1 MSKKLNTT
9 HPEQLIYENEAVKI
23 QIMGG
28 IRLDRLDTLRATL
41 KIEYGHQAMRHNL
54 DLYNDTQVNKLI
66 RRTAGKLQL
75 GMGNLTDI
83 LEELTD
89 LLETYRMEQLE
100 AQNPQKVTKVELTK
114 KEIEQAQKFLKSSNL
129 LELTN
134 QSIGKAGVIGEVDN
148 RLLMFLIFSS
158 RKQKRPLHII
168 SMGRSGSG
176 KSHLQESVAGLMPQ
190 EDCLEITDLSENAFY
205 YFDQYELSNKLILI
219 EDLDG
224 AETAFYPL
232 RELQSKRRI
241 SKTVVK
247 KDGKGKTKTMQL
259 VVEGPVCVAGCT
271 TKESI
276 YEDNANRSFLIHIND
291 SKEQDL
297 EIMAYQRALSAGNI
311 DTDEQEAT
319 RKLLQN
325 TQRILQPIKVINPFA
340 ELLKLPQEVF
350 KPRRTNTHYLD
361 FIETVTF
368 YHQYQRT
375 EQVNK
380 ETGEV
385 FIETTIEDI
394 KLANELMKEVLLR
407 KSDELSSVCRS
418 YFEQLKQYLNTEL
431 KNKYKVREIT
441 DRLHIP
447 LSSVKRYQAE
457 LMAYSYIIQSGGNRK
472 KGFEYQINIKDS
484 YQELKKKVA
493 LVLDHTLEQITKK
506 SATTPKAK
514 KTTNKKEV
522 AQ

>member
-9 HPEQLIYENEAVKI
+9 HPEQLKYTHEDVNI

-28 IRLDRLDTLRATL
+28 IRLDRLDTMRATL
-41 KIEYGHQAMRHNL
+41 KIEYGHQAIRHNL

-75 GMGNLTDI
+75 GMGNLTDMI
-83 LEELTD
+83 EELTD
-89 LLETYRMEQLE
+89 ELETYRMEQLE
-100 AQNPQKVTKVELTK
+100 AQNPQKVEKVELSK
-114 KEIEQAQKFLKSSNL
+114 KEVQTAQKFLTSPNL

-134 QSIGKAGVIGEVDN
+134 QSIGKAGVIGERNN

-176 KSHLQESVAGLMPQ
+176 KSHLQESVAGLMPA

-205 YFDQYELSNKLILI
+205 YFDQYELQHKLILI

-291 SKEQDL
+291 TNEQDL
-297 EIMAYQRALSAGNI
+297 AIMDYQRKLSAGKIN
-311 DTDEQEAT
+311 TDEQEAT

-340 ELLKLPQEVF
+340 EWLKLPQEVF

-368 YHQYQRT
+368 YHQYQRPQ
-375 EQVNK
+375 QVNK
-380 ETGEV
+380 ETGELY
-385 FIETTIEDI
+385 IETTIEDI

-418 YFEQLKQYLNTEL
+418 YFEKLKDYLKSEL

-447 LSSVKRYQAE
+447 ISSVKRYQTE
-457 LMAYSYIIQSGGNRK
+457 LLEHSYIIQSGGNRK
-472 KGFEYQINIKDS
+472 KGYEYQINIKES
-484 YQELKKKVA
+484 YQELKNKVA
-493 LVLDHTLEQITKK
+493 KVLDDTLNTIT
-506 SATTPKAK
+506 
-514 KTTNKKEV
+514 
-522 AQ
+522 